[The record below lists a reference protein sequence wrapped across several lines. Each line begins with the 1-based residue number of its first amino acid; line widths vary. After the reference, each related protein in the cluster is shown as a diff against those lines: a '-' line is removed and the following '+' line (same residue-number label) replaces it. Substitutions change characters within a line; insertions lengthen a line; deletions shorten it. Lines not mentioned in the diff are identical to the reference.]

1 MVMGVSTRRTI
12 PGLLLALGLACSAA
26 AAGPPEPGPP
36 PAARP
41 EGAAAAPA
49 VRPDDPFLA
58 NLVGRWEISRRIHGT
73 VVHNHL
79 DAHWVLQ
86 HRFIVLH
93 MIDAAEPPKY
103 EAIVLMGYDPVHDR
117 YVAHW
122 TDTYGAQSS
131 GVGYGK
137 RNGNA
142 VDFVFAA
149 PEGNFHNTFTWDP
162 AQRAWRS
169 LMESEGK
176 DGKRT
181 FFAEDTY
188 LGAD

>member
-1 MVMGVSTRRTI
+1 MAMAMSMRTI
-12 PGLLLALGLACSAA
+12 PGVLFALGLGCGGAGAA
-26 AAGPPEPGPP
+26 QPDSTGAP

-41 EGAAAAPA
+41 DGASAPA
-49 VRPDDPFLA
+49 RADDPFLA
-58 NLVGRWEISRRIHGT
+58 NLVGRWEISRRIRGT
-73 VVHNHL
+73 EVHNHL

-93 MIDAAEPPKY
+93 MIDADEPPKY
-103 EAIVLMGYDPVHDR
+103 EAIVLMGYDTAHDR

-122 TDTYGAQSS
+122 TDTYGAQSP

-137 RNGNA
+137 RVGNA
-142 VDFVFAA
+142 VDFVFPS

-162 AQRAWRS
+162 VQRTWRS
-169 LMESEGK
+169 LMESEGR